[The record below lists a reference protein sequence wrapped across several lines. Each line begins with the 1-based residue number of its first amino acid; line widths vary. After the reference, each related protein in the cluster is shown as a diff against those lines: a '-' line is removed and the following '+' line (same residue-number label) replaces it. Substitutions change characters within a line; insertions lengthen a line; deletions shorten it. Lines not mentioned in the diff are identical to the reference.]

1 MISLVACTTSAPSFT
16 LTAFPS
22 VTVRPSATITPS
34 PSSTPTPT
42 QTITQKRVGECPT
55 EQEGLVPDFKKAFE
69 ETDNRDLVTP
79 VLNFL
84 NQGGSQQAVVQV
96 FKQSNWRTFEGDLT
110 ADNVPELGVFEPF
123 LSVLGCINGKYEVLL
138 DAQIEIWG
146 WSEIVSTQDINRNGV
161 PELVVHNPDAC
172 GIIGRCS
179 EAYIYEWNGQQ
190 FKNIVETDYSGIIS
204 MRGPFDVEVKDI
216 DENGT
221 QELLT
226 SGGIPNMAAYAD
238 GIPWRTQFDTYMWNG
253 KAFVLARTEF
263 EPPEYRFQAVQDGDR
278 ATLRGDYE
286 RALAYYE
293 QTMFDEKLEWWTPE
307 RQAYEEAKFAFP
319 LVPTPTPLPVP
330 IPDPRERPHLTAYAQ
345 YRIMLLYIRRGM
357 WAEAQTTYDTLQKN
371 FREDQS
377 GYIYAKLATTFWMEY
392 QATSDIGQ
400 SCNKA
405 IQFATA
411 RPTETL
417 SYLGDTTRSHYH
429 GWQSI
434 EYQPKD
440 ICPFSS

>member
-1 MISLVACTTSAPSFT
+1 M
-16 LTAFPS
+16 
-22 VTVRPSATITPS
+22 
-34 PSSTPTPT
+34 
-42 QTITQKRVGECPT
+42 
-55 EQEGLVPDFKKAFE
+55 VPDFKKAFE

-330 IPDPRERPHLTAYAQ
+330 IPDPRDDLTSLHMPNTELCSCTFAVVCGQ
-345 YRIMLLYIRRGM
+345 KHKLLMIHYRKTFAKTSQDISMLNWQLLFGWNIKLL
-357 WAEAQTTYDTLQKN
+357 QT
-371 FREDQS
+371 
-377 GYIYAKLATTFWMEY
+377 
-392 QATSDIGQ
+392 
-400 SCNKA
+400 
-405 IQFATA
+405 
-411 RPTETL
+411 
-417 SYLGDTTRSHYH
+417 
-429 GWQSI
+429 
-434 EYQPKD
+434 
-440 ICPFSS
+440 